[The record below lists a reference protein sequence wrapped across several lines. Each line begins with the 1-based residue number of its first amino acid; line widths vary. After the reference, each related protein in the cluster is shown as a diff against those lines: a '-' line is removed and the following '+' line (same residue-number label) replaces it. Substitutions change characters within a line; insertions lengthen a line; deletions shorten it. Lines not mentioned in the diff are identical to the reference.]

1 MLILAQDKKSVINLD
16 TCHGITT
23 MSSGAGEFIVK
34 AVIDAGKNYA
44 AKAIPTKGVHLGQ
57 YKTEEIACV
66 VLEEIINKYGGYIQ
80 CAGGPYP
87 STFLNPPKVYRM
99 PPYEYEPE
107 EKQKNKKARK
117 GK

>member
-1 MLILAQDKKSVINLD
+1 MLILVQDKKSAINLD
-16 TCHGITT
+16 TCHGITI
-23 MSSGAGEFIVK
+23 MSSGAGEFIIK
-34 AVIDAGKNYA
+34 AGIDAKE
-44 AKAIPTKGVHLGQ
+44 IPTKGVHLGQ

-66 VLEEIINKYGGYIQ
+66 VLEEIINKYGGYKQ

-99 PPYEYEPE
+99 PPYEYDPQE
-107 EKQKNKKARK
+107 EKARK